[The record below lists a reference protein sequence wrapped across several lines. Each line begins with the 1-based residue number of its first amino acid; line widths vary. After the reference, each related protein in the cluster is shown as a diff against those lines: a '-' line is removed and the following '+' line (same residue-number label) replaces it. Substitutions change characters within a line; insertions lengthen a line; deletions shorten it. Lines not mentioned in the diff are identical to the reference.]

1 MALKIRR
8 GSDLVRSTQITPSEG
23 ELIYTTDTKKI
34 FVGDGSTLGG
44 TQVSSVNPGTQGTIP
59 YYSSNTE
66 LSSDT
71 DLSWDQAINLLNVNR
86 GSISITNE
94 NTKRDML
101 VLSQHYSSTFE
112 GSSLSFSRS
121 RGSKNSPAALLTN
134 DTLGAIAF
142 NGLQTGSTTY
152 ELAAGIISY
161 IPAAPTV
168 DGSTFAVA
176 FVSKTGTG
184 PYYVTFSFVTQG
196 AAPTPS
202 KSYTIAGN
210 DNTAYNGSY
219 RVFSSTTSSMVL
231 FYYQDPG
238 VYDAG
243 STTARLD
250 GIVVGS
256 LALQTRTSNGNIVR
270 AIRVENNGLVVIGPQ
285 QNDYIVSGAA
295 TRPYDPTHN
304 GQLSINTT
312 VTTAGQASLDAQ
324 VALRTYANT
333 TYSQSLNINRFRG
346 TIAFPTSLVSG
357 DQIHFIKWLGSTGT
371 TGTTNTA
378 AALSVTV
385 DDTVAAGKVPGAIT
399 ISTTNTTSG
408 SLVAAVKIDSVQ
420 QTTFYGN
427 VKHSALNII
436 SPNYITVS
444 SSGPYS
450 LSATQSTN
458 ILVMTA
464 DTYTITINMPASPA
478 DGQICSFSTNGF
490 NVNLQSGTGT
500 VSPSFAGSSK
510 QPGTVFRYVYRT
522 SNTTW
527 YQIG

>member
-8 GSDLVRSTQITPSEG
+8 GSNVSRQSITPAEG
-23 ELIYTTDTKKI
+23 ELVYTTDTKKI
-34 FVGDGSTLGG
+34 FVGDGATLGG
-44 TQVSSVNPGTQGTIP
+44 TQVSSVNSGTQGTIP

-71 DLSWDQAINLLNVNR
+71 DLTWDQAGNLLNVSR
-86 GSISITNE
+86 GSVSVTNE

-101 VLSQHYSSTFE
+101 VLSQHYGSTFE
-112 GSSLSFSRS
+112 GSTLAFNRS
-121 RGSKNSPAALLTN
+121 RGSRNSPAALLTQ
-134 DTLGAIAF
+134 DTLGSIAF
-142 NGLQTGSTTY
+142 AGLHTGSTDY
-152 ELAAGIISY
+152 DVAAGITSY

-168 DGSTFAVA
+168 DGAAFAVA

-196 AAPTPS
+196 VAPTPS

-210 DNTAYNGSY
+210 DNLVYNGSY

-231 FYYQDPG
+231 FYATDPG
-238 VYDAG
+238 EYGAG
-243 STTARLD
+243 STTASLD

-256 LALQTRTSNGNIVR
+256 LALLTRTSNGNIVR
-270 AIRVENNGLVVIGPQ
+270 AVRVENNGLVLIGPTQ
-285 QNDYIVSGAA
+285 GDYVASGSVVK
-295 TRPYDPTHN
+295 PYDPTHS
-304 GQLSINTT
+304 GQLSINTS
-312 VTTAGQASLDAQ
+312 VTTAGQTSLEAQ
-324 VALRTYANT
+324 IALRTYANT
-333 TYSQSLNINRFRG
+333 TYSQSLNVNRFRG
-346 TIAFPTSLVSG
+346 TIASPTSLVSG

-408 SLVAAVKIDSVQ
+408 SLVAAVKIDSGQ

-427 VKHSALNII
+427 VKHSALDII

-444 SSGPYS
+444 STGPYT
-450 LSATQSTN
+450 LSATVSTN
-458 ILVMTA
+458 ILVVTA
-464 DTYTITINMPASPA
+464 NTYTATLNMPASPI
-478 DGQICSFSTNGF
+478 DGQICSIAISGFSIT
-490 NVNLQSGTGT
+490 LQSGTGT
-500 VSPSFAGSSK
+500 VLPTFAGSGK
-510 QPGTVFRYVYRT
+510 QPGQVFKYVYRT